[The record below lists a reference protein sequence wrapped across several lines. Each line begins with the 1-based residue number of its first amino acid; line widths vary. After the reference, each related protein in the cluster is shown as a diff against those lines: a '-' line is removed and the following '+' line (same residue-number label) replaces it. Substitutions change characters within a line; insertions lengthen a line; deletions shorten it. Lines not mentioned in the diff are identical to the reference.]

1 MAERTFPA
9 RADQLEPVQAFVME
23 QLETYQCPEKIRFQL
38 EVAAEEIFVNIVK
51 YAYQPDRVGEA
62 VVRCCVEENPLSLT
76 IQFVDGGTPFN
87 PLQKEDADITLT
99 AEERRI
105 GGLGILMV
113 KKSMD
118 AVDYEYKD
126 GKNILTI
133 KKNI

>member
-9 RADQLEPVQAFVME
+9 CADQVEPVQAFIRH
-23 QLETYQCPEKIRFQL
+23 QLEAHHCTEKVLVQL
-38 EVAAEEIFVNIVK
+38 EVVVEEIFVNIAN
-51 YAYQPDRVGEA
+51 YAYQPGQGEA
-62 VVRCCVEENPLSLT
+62 IIRCSVEENPLRVT
-76 IQFVDGGTPFN
+76 VQFLDNGQPFN
-87 PLQKEDADITLT
+87 PLMKEDPDITLP

-118 AVDYEYKD
+118 AVHYEYRD

>member
-9 RADQLEPVQAFVME
+9 REDQLESVQKFVME
-23 QLETYQCPEKIRFQL
+23 QLSAYQCPDNIRFQL

-51 YAYQPDRVGEA
+51 YAYQPGREGEA
-62 VVRCCVEENPLSLT
+62 VVRCSVEENPLSLT
-76 IQFVDGGTPFN
+76 IQFMDGGIPFN
-87 PLQKEDADITLT
+87 PLEKEDADITLS
-99 AEERRI
+99 AEDRPI

-118 AVDYEYKD
+118 AVNYEYKD